1 MVPASIR
8 KKQGG
13 ASPSREELERE
24 AALELQ
30 RASGRPTG
38 APSVGDWTPPAFGQA
53 MVTDD
58 EGPAEGWGEDDLDA
72 DEDDDEEG
80 AVTEL
85 ALNWLADQDR
95 RGPRRSAEDMVVRVD
110 VSSATAARDL
120 ALQAHLERQEMLK
133 KAQVTPPWGK
143 KPLTIGK
150 PFSTKKHPLG
160 KKAKKKKAVAKTKKA
175 LAKKVAATPTVPMI
189 DAESLPLEDYEALSA
204 AQILSVLDQLDDD
217 DLNLVGDYEEQHR
230 NRPEI
235 LDAIDDL
242 FEDPAAPPA
251 KKKAVAKKAAAK
263 VTTKKAGA
271 KKAVAKKATVPVA
284 SPDEDLPIENYD
296 RLTPSQILMVLDEL
310 DDDDLDLVA
319 EYEAEHRNRSEI
331 LDAIDAM
338 FDEQD
343 EDLPIENYDR
353 LTPSQIL
360 MVLDELDDDD
370 LDLVAEYE
378 AEHRNRPEILDA
390 IDDLLKEPPPP
401 PVKRTFVKKAAVKKV
416 PVKKVVSKKAVSKK
430 VPAEKTVVKK
440 VPARKVVAR
449 KAGVK
454 KAGAE
459 VAKATV
465 KKVAVKKSP
474 VKKVTVKK
482 AGARKSVLR

>member
-13 ASPSREELERE
+13 ASPSPEELERE

-38 APSVGDWTPPAFGQA
+38 APSVGEWTPPAFGQA

-58 EGPAEGWGEDDLDA
+58 EGPAEGWGEDELDD
-72 DEDDDEEG
+72 DEGDDDEEG

-110 VSSATAARDL
+110 VSSATAARDR

-133 KAQVTPPWGK
+133 KAQVTPPWAK

-160 KKAKKKKAVAKTKKA
+160 KKVKKKKAVAKKKA
-175 LAKKVAATPTVPMI
+175 LPKKVGVRKVAAARTVPMI

-242 FEDPAAPPA
+242 FEEPAAPPA
-251 KKKAVAKKAAAK
+251 KKKAVAKKAVAK

-271 KKAVAKKATVPVA
+271 KKAAAKKATVPVA

-319 EYEAEHRNRSEI
+319 DYEAEHKNRSEI
-331 LDAIDAM
+331 LDAID
-338 FDEQD
+338 
-343 EDLPIENYDR
+343 
-353 LTPSQIL
+353 
-360 MVLDELDDDD
+360 
-370 LDLVAEYE
+370 
-378 AEHRNRPEILDA
+378 
-390 IDDLLKEPPPP
+390 DLLEEPPPP

-430 VPAEKTVVKK
+430 VPAEKTVAKK

>member
-1 MVPASIR
+1 
-8 KKQGG
+8 
-13 ASPSREELERE
+13 
-24 AALELQ
+24 
-30 RASGRPTG
+30 
-38 APSVGDWTPPAFGQA
+38 

-58 EGPAEGWGEDDLDA
+58 EGPAEGWGEGDLDD
-72 DEDDDEEG
+72 DEDDDDDEDEEG

-110 VSSATAARDL
+110 VSSATAARDR

-133 KAQVTPPWGK
+133 KAQVTPPWAK

-160 KKAKKKKAVAKTKKA
+160 KKAKKKKAVAKKKKA
-175 LAKKVAATPTVPMI
+175 LAKKVAATRTVPMI

-242 FEDPAAPPA
+242 FEDSAAPPA
-251 KKKAVAKKAAAK
+251 KKKAVAKKAVAK

-271 KKAVAKKATVPVA
+271 KKAGAKKAAAKKATVPVA

-319 EYEAEHRNRSEI
+319 EYEAEHRNR
-331 LDAIDAM
+331 
-338 FDEQD
+338 
-343 EDLPIENYDR
+343 
-353 LTPSQIL
+353 
-360 MVLDELDDDD
+360 
-370 LDLVAEYE
+370 
-378 AEHRNRPEILDA
+378 PEILDA
-390 IDDLLKEPPPP
+390 IDDLLEEPPPP

-430 VPAEKTVVKK
+430 VPAEKTVAKK

-474 VKKVTVKK
+474 VKRVTVKKVTVKK

>member
-1 MVPASIR
+1 MPASIR

-13 ASPSREELERE
+13 TSPSREELERE

-38 APSVGDWTPPAFGQA
+38 GPTVGEWTPPAFGQA
-53 MVTDD
+53 PVTDA
-58 EGPAEGWGEDDLDA
+58 EGAAEGWGEDELD
-72 DEDDDEEG
+72 DDEEDDDEEG

-110 VSSATAARDL
+110 VSSATAARDR

-133 KAQVTPPWGK
+133 KAQVTPPWAK

-160 KKAKKKKAVAKTKKA
+160 KKAKKKAVAKKKKA
-175 LAKKVAATPTVPMI
+175 LAKKVGARKVAATRTVPMI

-251 KKKAVAKKAAAK
+251 KKKTVAKKVVVAK
-263 VTTKKAGA
+263 VTTKKAVAKKAVAKKAVA
-271 KKAVAKKATVPVA
+271 KKAVAKKATAPVA

-319 EYEAEHRNRSEI
+319 DYEAEHKNRSEI
-331 LDAIDAM
+331 LDAID
-338 FDEQD
+338 
-343 EDLPIENYDR
+343 
-353 LTPSQIL
+353 
-360 MVLDELDDDD
+360 
-370 LDLVAEYE
+370 
-378 AEHRNRPEILDA
+378 
-390 IDDLLKEPPPP
+390 DLLEEPPPA
-401 PVKRTFVKKAAVKKV
+401 PVKRTFVKKAAVKKVPAKKAAVKKV

-430 VPAEKTVVKK
+430 VPADKTVAKK
-440 VPARKVVAR
+440 VPARNVVAR

-459 VAKATV
+459 VAKATA

-474 VKKVTVKK
+474 VKKGTVKK

>member
-1 MVPASIR
+1 LVPASIR

-30 RASGRPTG
+30 RAGGRPTG
-38 APSVGDWTPPAFGQA
+38 PPSVGEWTPPAYGQA
-53 MVTDD
+53 LVTDE
-58 EGPAEGWGEDDLDA
+58 EGPAEGWGEDDLED
-72 DEDDDEEG
+72 DEEDDDGEG

-95 RGPRRSAEDMVVRVD
+95 RGPKRSAEDMVVRVD
-110 VSSATAARDL
+110 ASSATAARDR

-133 KAQVTPPWGK
+133 KAQVTPPWAR

-160 KKAKKKKAVAKTKKA
+160 KKAKKKKAVAKKKKA

-189 DAESLPLEDYEALSA
+189 DAESLPVEDYEALSA

-242 FEDPAAPPA
+242 FEEPAAPPA
-251 KKKAVAKKAAAK
+251 KKKAAAKKAVAKGTTKKAAAK
-263 VTTKKAGA
+263 KAT
-271 KKAVAKKATVPVA
+271 AKKATVPVA

-296 RLTPSQILMVLDEL
+296 RL
-310 DDDDLDLVA
+310 A
-319 EYEAEHRNRSEI
+319 
-331 LDAIDAM
+331 
-338 FDEQD
+338 
-343 EDLPIENYDR
+343 
-353 LTPSQIL
+353 PSQIL

-390 IDDLLKEPPPP
+390 IDAMFDEQDEDLP

-416 PVKKVVSKKAVSKK
+416 PVKKAVSKK
-430 VPAEKTVVKK
+430 VPAEKTVAKK

-474 VKKVTVKK
+474 VKK

>member
-13 ASPSREELERE
+13 ASPSPEELERE

-38 APSVGDWTPPAFGQA
+38 APSVGEWTPPAFGQA

-58 EGPAEGWGEDDLDA
+58 EGPAEGWAEGDLDDDD

-80 AVTEL
+80 TVTEL

-110 VSSATAARDL
+110 VSSATAARDR

-133 KAQVTPPWGK
+133 KAQVTPPWAK

-160 KKAKKKKAVAKTKKA
+160 KKVKKKKAVAKKKA
-175 LAKKVAATPTVPMI
+175 LPKKVGVRKVAAARTVPMI

-242 FEDPAAPPA
+242 FEEPAAPPA
-251 KKKAVAKKAAAK
+251 KKKAVAKKA
-263 VTTKKAGA
+263 VA

-319 EYEAEHRNRSEI
+319 DYEAEHKNRSEI
-331 LDAIDAM
+331 LDAID
-338 FDEQD
+338 
-343 EDLPIENYDR
+343 
-353 LTPSQIL
+353 
-360 MVLDELDDDD
+360 
-370 LDLVAEYE
+370 
-378 AEHRNRPEILDA
+378 
-390 IDDLLKEPPPP
+390 DLLEEPPPP
-401 PVKRTFVKKAAVKKV
+401 PLKRTFVKKAAVKKV

-430 VPAEKTVVKK
+430 VPADKTVAKK
-440 VPARKVVAR
+440 VPARNVVAR

-459 VAKATV
+459 VAKATA
-465 KKVAVKKSP
+465 KKVAVKKVP